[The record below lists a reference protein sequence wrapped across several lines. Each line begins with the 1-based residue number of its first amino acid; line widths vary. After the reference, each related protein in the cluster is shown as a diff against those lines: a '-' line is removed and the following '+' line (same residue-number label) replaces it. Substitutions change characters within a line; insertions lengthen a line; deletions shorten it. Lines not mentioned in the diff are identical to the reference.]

1 MNQKTF
7 AKKIIALLLTVA
19 ISISGMLLVPTTA
32 HAAGWLDYVQD
43 MTLGQAVSGS
53 IKDGDFYGRIDS
65 NSGLY
70 YWNVYRF
77 SMPKTGILHAYCE
90 SEEKDYFDGSRYRYF
105 TIFSVSDPDN
115 YIWNYKTRDIRQYSA
130 ARNMYYG
137 STEVSLAKGDY
148 YFAIRSPYTLTTPY
162 SLTLSYRE
170 PVVNVNSI
178 LLDKTTL
185 KMSPGDTRTIK
196 ATVLPDNATDKSIYW
211 RSNKRSVATVNNGVV
226 KAVSK
231 GSALITVSSAD
242 GEITA
247 SCKVTVTDGNT
258 AISNTAAKIKKAQ
271 PKSIKISSGKK
282 KLSVRFAPIGMRG
295 VKYQVSYKAK
305 NGKWKTK
312 NIKKTS
318 VTLSKLAS
326 KKKYSVRVRGYVKI
340 NKKTYYSKWS
350 KIKSLKT
357 K

>member
-1 MNQKTF
+1 MNKKTF
-7 AKKIIALLLTVA
+7 TKKIIALLLAVA

-32 HAAGWLDYVQD
+32 HAAGWLDQVKNL
-43 MTLGQAVSGS
+43 TLGQAVSGS
-53 IKDGDFYGRIDS
+53 MKEGDFHV
-65 NSGLY
+65 SGFMYLR
-70 YWNVYRF
+70 YWHVYKF
-77 SMPKTGILHAYCE
+77 SMPQKGVLHVDFESADWAYFVSDNE
-90 SEEKDYFDGSRYRYF
+90 F

-115 YIWNYKTRDIRQYSA
+115 YIWNYSVEKIKRYSA

-137 STEVSLAKGDY
+137 STQISLEKGDY
-148 YFAIRSPYTLTTPY
+148 YFAVKTNGTINTPY
-162 SLTLSYRE
+162 SLTLTYKA
-170 PVVNVNSI
+170 PIINVSSI
-178 LLDKTTL
+178 SLDKTAL
-185 KMSPGDTRTIK
+185 KLAPGDTRTIK

-247 SCKVTVTDGNT
+247 SCKVTVADSNT

-271 PKSIKISSGKK
+271 PKSVKISSGKK

-350 KIKSLKT
+350 KTKSLKT